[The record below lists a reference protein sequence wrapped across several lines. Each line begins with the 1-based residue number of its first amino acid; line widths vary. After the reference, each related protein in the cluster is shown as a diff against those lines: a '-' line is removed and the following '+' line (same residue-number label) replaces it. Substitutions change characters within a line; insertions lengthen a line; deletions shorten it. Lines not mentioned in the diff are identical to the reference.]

1 VLQGSALPDH
11 TLDSTDFEV
20 SVNEHVG
27 RSLNIKADAAELR
40 LHLRRLERLP

>member
-1 VLQGSALPDH
+1 LPDH
-11 TLDSTDFEV
+11 ALESTDFEV

-27 RSLNIKADAAELR
+27 RSLSLKADAAELR